1 MEALGFFL
9 EQYLQIQA
17 TECLRAVTFQHGVFC
32 SVFFFFFLRVVLFT
46 VFSVATEN
54 GLEVLG
60 GM

>member
-17 TECLRAVTFQHGVFC
+17 PECLRAVTFQHGVFC
-32 SVFFFFFLRVVLFT
+32 SVSFFLRVVLFT

>member
-32 SVFFFFFLRVVLFT
+32 SVFFFFLRVVLFT